1 MSVALQRMVAQRL
14 VGPGLAGGAEVVR
27 HLACVQAQD
36 LPGALASVRLR
47 TAAGG
52 VDVAEALATGEVVR
66 SWPMRGTLHL
76 VAGEDLG
83 WMLGLT
89 GPRLISGA
97 AARRRALGLTEDH
110 ARRAEDLARGALVGA
125 ANINRAKK
133 MIRKAFEKHMNNQGL
148 CYVELLSPC
157 PTNWNLA
164 PLKAKD
170 FLLDEMTK
178 HFPLGEFKGGDAK

>member
-1 MSVALQRMVAQRL
+1 MA
-14 VGPGLAGGAEVVR
+14 PTT
-27 HLACVQAQD
+27 
-36 LPGALASVRLR
+36 LPGQKTTSSPY
-47 TAAGG
+47 GK
-52 VDVAEALATGEVVR
+52 D
-66 SWPMRGTLHL
+66 
-76 VAGEDLG
+76 
-83 WMLGLT
+83 
-89 GPRLISGA
+89 
-97 AARRRALGLTEDH
+97 AARFGKPFRIED
-110 ARRAEDLARGALVGA
+110 AYSGFDIGYLARGALVGA

-133 MIRKAFEKHMNNQGL
+133 MIRKAFEKHMDNQGL